1 LLQVGI
7 VGIGVLGKTTISQ
20 KIFNSK
26 QLVDRFVKRVWVSLS
41 QIVSEEEIM
50 KTMLKQLGQYV
61 NGLDVVTQFWIHQD
75 FLKCYFISIIIYK
88 NPKKIKKKENSKIYF
103 SRVNRIFP

>member
-50 KTMLKQLGQYV
+50 KTMSVCQWSGYGSNAAK
-61 NGLDVVTQFWIHQD
+61 D
-75 FLKCYFISIIIYK
+75 
-88 NPKKIKKKENSKIYF
+88 
-103 SRVNRIFP
+103 